1 MSETNAHLGLT
12 QSREDRHDL
21 EYVNEDYLNNM
32 DELVNSKIVIGMKKA
47 VSMIFD
53 KFDILCE

>member
-1 MSETNAHLGLT
+1 MTESNAHIGLA
-12 QSREDRHDL
+12 RNDPDFRDV
-21 EYVNEDYLNNM
+21 EYVNEDYMNNV

>member
-1 MSETNAHLGLT
+1 MSETNAHLGVT
-12 QSREDRHDL
+12 QSREDCHDL